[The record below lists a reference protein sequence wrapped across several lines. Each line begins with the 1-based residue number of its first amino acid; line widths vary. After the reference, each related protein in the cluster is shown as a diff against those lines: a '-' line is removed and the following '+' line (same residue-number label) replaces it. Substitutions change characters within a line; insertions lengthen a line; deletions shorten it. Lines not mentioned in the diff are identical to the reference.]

1 VKLQLRAI
9 GNSADIDQFVSTL
22 TTGGLRLI
30 RVQRALAAREPG
42 VERAYID
49 IAYLVDLAAD
59 DIAGSAA

>member
-9 GNSADIDQFVSTL
+9 GNSADIDQLVSTL

-30 RVQRALAAREPG
+30 RVQRALAAREPD

-49 IAYLVDLAAD
+49 IAFLIDLAAD
-59 DIAGSAA
+59 AATGSAA

>member
-1 VKLQLRAI
+1 MKLQLRAI
-9 GNSADIDQFVSTL
+9 GDSADIDQLVSTL

-49 IAYLVDLAAD
+49 IAFLISVAAD
-59 DIAGSAA
+59 TTGSAA